1 MKKLSKIH
9 RSTRQLKSGSHS
21 KHSPEEIAK
30 LEAEIEK
37 LMKRCDAVFERAKAD
52 LINDYYDWFMVI
64 EPESGD
70 YFLDPNDRV
79 AEEECPGKVSP
90 CPNVPVYCVN
100 ETGSCY
106 RV

>member
-1 MKKLSKIH
+1 MKNPAKTH
-9 RSTRQLKSGSHS
+9 RSPRLVKGGSHS
-21 KHSPEEIAK
+21 KHSPEEIAR
-30 LEAEIEK
+30 LEAELEE
-37 LMKRCDAVFERAKAD
+37 LMERCDAVFERAKAD

-79 AEEECPGKVSP
+79 AEEKARAKYPDAQCA
-90 CPNVPVYCVN
+90 VYCVN

>member
-1 MKKLSKIH
+1 MKNLSKNH
-9 RSTRQLKSGSHS
+9 RSPRSIKGGPHS
-21 KHSPEEIAK
+21 NHSLEDIAR
-30 LEAEIEK
+30 LEAELAE
-37 LMKRCDAVFERAKAD
+37 LMERCDAVFERAKAD

-70 YFLDPNDRV
+70 YFLDPDDRV
-79 AEEECPGKVSP
+79 AEEKARAKYPLAQCA
-90 CPNVPVYCVN
+90 VYCVN

>member
-1 MKKLSKIH
+1 MKKLSKTH

-21 KHSPEEIAK
+21 KHSPEDIAK
-30 LEAEIEK
+30 LEAELEK
-37 LMKRCDAVFERAKAD
+37 LMKCCDAVFERAKAD

-70 YFLDPNDRV
+70 YFLDSDDRV
-79 AEEECPGKVSP
+79 AEEKARAKYPLAQCA
-90 CPNVPVYCVN
+90 VYCVN